1 MPLSLRVAVLG
12 PESSGKSTL
21 VLALADRLERAGMRV
36 ACVDE
41 YARSYYASRPYL
53 PSLADVEAIALAQ
66 CHNEDRAALQADIV
80 LCDTSALTC
89 RIWAEVAFGGA
100 SETINRLCRNYRYG
114 LTLLARPDIP
124 WQADPLRS
132 HPHERDWLL
141 GLYRQALATQPER
154 IVEVYGTREQRLEQA
169 LRALDE
175 VLPSGCVP

>member
-21 VLALADRLERAGMRV
+21 VQALAGRLGRAGMRV

-41 YARSYYASRPYL
+41 YARSYYACRPYL
-53 PSLADVEAIALAQ
+53 PSLADVETIALAQ
-66 CHNEDRAALQADIV
+66 CRNEDMAAQQADVV
-80 LCDTSALTC
+80 LCDTTALTC
-89 RIWAEVAFGGA
+89 RIWAEVAFGSA
-100 SETINRLCRNYRYG
+100 SGTINRLCHDYRYG

-141 GLYRQALATQPER
+141 SLYRQALATQPER
-154 IVEVYGTREQRLEQA
+154 VVEVYGVLEQRLEQA
-169 LRALDE
+169 LSALDDM
-175 VLPSGCVP
+175 LP